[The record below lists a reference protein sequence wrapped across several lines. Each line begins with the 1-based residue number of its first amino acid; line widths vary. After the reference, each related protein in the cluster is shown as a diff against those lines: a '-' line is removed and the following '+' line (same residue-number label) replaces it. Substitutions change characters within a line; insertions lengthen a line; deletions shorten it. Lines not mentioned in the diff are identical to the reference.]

1 MLKYIKYF
9 AKVCSIHNNYI
20 ILHLIMKKLLHIAL
34 TLVLTM
40 TLLVMGSGVTFRHCL
55 CSGKTTMT
63 LGNATQGD
71 EDTESSN
78 GCMTIATVSLSPTT
92 QMHPM
97 AFDFHAFLPLV
108 AIINNWHIISLLPQ
122 EEVTARWILPKK
134 AYSPPPRQY
143 LHILRVLTL

>member
-1 MLKYIKYF
+1 
-9 AKVCSIHNNYI
+9 
-20 ILHLIMKKLLHIAL
+20 MKKLLHIAL
-34 TLVLTM
+34 TFVLTM

-71 EDTESSN
+71 DDTESSN

-92 QMHPM
+92 QIHPM
-97 AFDFHAFLPLV
+97 AFDFHAFQPLV
-108 AIINNWHIISLLPQ
+108 AIINNWHIICLLPQ
-122 EEVTARWILPKK
+122 EEATARWILPKE